1 MFWAYYGRTEYNGSF
16 FFFFTALMCSDS
28 IFNLLKRVAEGGFL
42 FLCKRLVFSLSAFL
56 EFGFQIRCDLNWYT
70 DLKSA
75 LDHCLTLQVLFC

>member
-1 MFWAYYGRTEYNGSF
+1 MIVFVPFNE
-16 FFFFTALMCSDS
+16 LMCSDS

-56 EFGFQIRCDLNWYT
+56 EFGSQIRCDLNWYT

-75 LDHCLTLQVLFC
+75 LDHCLTLQVPFC